1 MIESRTGLQQCR
13 LFLRLPKQAQMR
25 YQMHKSQIEPPYV
38 AKDGIWEFLQSLI
51 LCMPAL
57 YATRCKL
64 TKKFSDGL
72 KAV

>member
-1 MIESRTGLQQCR
+1 
-13 LFLRLPKQAQMR
+13 MR

-51 LCMPAL
+51 LCMSAL